1 MNIKKIKKEYSIL
14 GTNMAEEVT
23 LEFRFKK
30 KKKNE
35 TRNYLS
41 EEIDHNDL
49 ISEKYKKICKYLN
62 FVEHLLILI
71 STVIGY
77 SRNKSLSNYC
87 RNEK

>member
-30 KKKNE
+30 KKNE

-41 EEIDHNDL
+41 EEINHNDL
-49 ISEKYKKICKYLN
+49 ISEKYKKTCKYLN

>member
-41 EEIDHNDL
+41 EEINHNDL

>member
-23 LEFRFKK
+23 LEFRLKK

-41 EEIDHNDL
+41 EEINHNDL

>member
-1 MNIKKIKKEYSIL
+1 MNIKKIRKEYSIL

-41 EEIDHNDL
+41 EEINHNDL